1 MQTLRAADLKPGDV
15 LLFQGNGL
23 LSRFIRFFDGS
34 QYSHAGIFDG
44 EHVIE
49 AEAVHGTGAVE
60 VHEVAESCSTASFT
74 HVYRYVDDDRKR
86 LGIEL
91 PYEPVGGMIE
101 QFKASAESYAYSQ
114 ILLLGVLL
122 GTRRIPIPGVTGM
135 LRHILDE
142 AAEWLNA
149 IITEHRK
156 IVICSELVYECFNSV
171 PNGEYQLDIAG
182 VDPEVVA
189 GGLSPRHMLMPGRR
203 SRSSRQG
210 HRRVHGHLSS
220 RPRNQTARRAA
231 AAARRAGC
239 SRRRASPSAR
249 RPGIRHAARPRNL
262 TEPGTGR
269 PIATVMTMRSVPASM
284 LRRLCAAALSA
295 AFLCPPAVAAAKHPK
310 TVTQAP
316 VTTGSL
322 QLYATASAAQAHCPR
337 DVVVWLN
344 TNSGIYHEKG
354 DALVRP
360 HEIRCVRVQARSRR
374 RRRPRHSKR
383 PIALLE

>member
-189 GGLSPRHMLMPGRR
+189 GGLSPRHMLMPAATPDAD
-203 SRSSRQG
+203 
-210 HRRVHGHLSS
+210 HDHLGKDIGAFMATY
-220 RPRNQTARRAA
+220 RLARGIKPPDGPPPPPDVPAA
-231 AAARRAGC
+231 
-239 SRRRASPSAR
+239 
-249 RPGIRHAARPRNL
+249 PGVVRARPR
-262 TEPGTGR
+262 
-269 PIATVMTMRSVPASM
+269 AVPE
-284 LRRLCAAALSA
+284 
-295 AFLCPPAVAAAKHPK
+295 F
-310 TVTQAP
+310 VT
-316 VTTGSL
+316 
-322 QLYATASAAQAHCPR
+322 PR
-337 DVVVWLN
+337 DLATSPN
-344 TNSGIYHEKG
+344 
-354 DALVRP
+354 LVLVGQLQP
-360 HEIRCVRVQARSRR
+360 
-374 RRRPRHSKR
+374 
-383 PIALLE
+383 